1 MKKIISVVNQK
12 GGVGKSTTVS
22 ALAAALTERG
32 HRTLVIDLDAQCNL
46 SYAYKVGSTGATALD
61 VLTGAAT
68 AAEAIQHTESGDI
81 IPGDSGLAGADA
93 LITQTGKEYKLREA
107 LEPIAAEYEYII
119 IDTPPALGILTI
131 NALTAA
137 DAAVIP
143 AQADIFSLQGIDALS
158 ETIRAVQKYTNP
170 SLTIDGILLTR
181 YSSRTTLSRE
191 IAELAADIA
200 YKMGTRLYNT
210 RIPENVSIK
219 EAQANCQ
226 PITRYAPKSNGAKKY
241 FELLDEICA
250 F

>member
-46 SYAYKVGSTGATALD
+46 SYAYKVSSTGATALD

-81 IPGDSGLAGADA
+81 IPGDRGLAGADA

-107 LEPIAAEYEYII
+107 LEPIAAEYEHII

-137 DAAVIP
+137 DTAVIP

-158 ETIRAVQKYTNP
+158 QTIRAVQKYTNP

-191 IAELAADIA
+191 IAEFAADIA

-210 RIPENVSIK
+210 RIPENVAIR
-219 EAQANCQ
+219 EAQANRQ

-241 FELLDEICA
+241 FELLDEIVTV
-250 F
+250 